1 MLHRFFPA
9 ESEVE
14 HPEEDKVVR
23 GPDVAG
29 EGELGVHA
37 SNLPERS
44 LPLEAQHGKGICQR
58 PQNEARPICLY
69 SQTCV
74 QRPPSGPYT

>member
-1 MLHRFFPA
+1 MKKNTSVINFFTYA

-14 HPEEDKVVR
+14 HPEEDEVVC

-29 EGELGVHA
+29 EGELGVYA

-44 LPLEAQHGKGICQR
+44 LPLETQHGKSICQC
-58 PQNEARPICLY
+58 P
-69 SQTCV
+69 
-74 QRPPSGPYT
+74 